1 MTSIHEEATPPVE
14 TTMTAP
20 AVKKMEGD
28 VTISITH
35 YDGTITSRSV

>member
-1 MTSIHEEATPPVE
+1 MTSIHEEATSPVE

-28 VTISITH
+28 VTISITK